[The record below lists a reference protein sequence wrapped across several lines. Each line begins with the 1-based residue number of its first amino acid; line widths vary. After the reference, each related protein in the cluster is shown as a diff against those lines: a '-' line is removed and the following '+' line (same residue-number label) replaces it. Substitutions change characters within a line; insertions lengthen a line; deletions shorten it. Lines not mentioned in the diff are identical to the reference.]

1 MPTSISTEG
10 ATQSDTVNCA
20 FSADAADAADYAAHM
35 RRHVFAAGVLAGIAF
50 VACGSAG
57 QDTLRDM
64 AAAVDLANVINV
76 DGSAPD
82 DALAFLDM
90 SRADAQSGGTVL
102 TAPCDQILVAGAVGS
117 TIATRWHFA
126 EFDVGKV
133 INAATAPVV
142 VTCDME
148 SAKPWGN
155 AGYYCDASIPNAI
168 CNGYVVPLPEC
179 TQGGW
184 LRNGNKIVVT
194 CGALT
199 FDGDVI
205 KTGQRFKTAAIY
217 VPN

>member
-1 MPTSISTEG
+1 MPRPISTED
-10 ATQSDTVNCA
+10 ATDSDTVSCA
-20 FSADAADAADYAAHM
+20 NSADAAEDADYAARM
-35 RRHVFAAGVLAGIAF
+35 RRHGFAAGVLAGIAF

-57 QDTLRDM
+57 QDTVHDM
-64 AAAVDLANVINV
+64 AAAIDLTSVTDV
-76 DGSAPD
+76 DGSTPD

-90 SRADAQSGGTVL
+90 SRVDAQSGGTVL
-102 TAPCDQILVAGAVGS
+102 TAACDQVLVVGATGS

-133 INAATAPVV
+133 VNAATSPSV

-148 SAKPWGN
+148 MSKPWGST
-155 AGYYCDASIPNAI
+155 GYFCDPSAPNAI

-179 TQGGW
+179 TSNSW
-184 LRNGNKIVVT
+184 FRNGNKVVVN

-205 KTGQRFKTAAIY
+205 KSGQRFKTAAIY